1 MKASMF
7 SSLAECKQL
16 GAITEGYESFWAFNE
31 QKGVAGGTCGVAV
44 WVRKDLAKGIR
55 ATQKVFK
62 VDDFDQEGRCLLVDW
77 GSLALFNVYV
87 PVLKGPE
94 DQPRKLKFLELL
106 RHKVEE
112 MQSAGKMVIVCGD
125 FNLTWRPKDFHG
137 LYVKVVEDCVCGK
150 TEWRLNGGPNRSALL
165 TRGQD
170 SWIRLGEAQKAL
182 QSELLVSAAS
192 AELRAARPPDGAELL
207 RVVDAASGATLWMK
221 GGGASTPLE
230 IVQGLD
236 GAQQIRLQFGVPAS
250 DLAAHGQTYHS
261 VMEPECVEFFSKW
274 LETLTDTF
282 AACHGTAERRFT
294 CWMQR
299 ANMRY
304 SNKGSRLDYILCD
317 QRLLKLLVSTKTSQ
331 LAGATADEE
340 AQTPQ
345 AAWNAATHFGR
356 WHGAHQVQ
364 KGDDGG
370 GLSLQQDD
378 MRLNDSQFRAPH
390 TGILYTPPKYSDH
403 VPVSAVFEGLD
414 LAPQASVS
422 VPVLIGSEDTRGTQ
436 PWTSQATLGSFFV
449 PSKRPKR
456 S

>member
-1 MKASMF
+1 M
-7 SSLAECKQL
+7 
-16 GAITEGYESFWAFNE
+16 
-31 QKGVAGGTCGVAV
+31 
-44 WVRKDLAKGIR
+44 
-55 ATQKVFK
+55 
-62 VDDFDQEGRCLLVDW
+62 DDFDQEGRCLLVDW

-230 IVQGLD
+230 IVQGL
-236 GAQQIRLQFGVPAS
+236 LFLAS
-250 DLAAHGQTYHS
+250 RDR
-261 VMEPECVEFFSKW
+261 V
-274 LETLTDTF
+274 
-282 AACHGTAERRFT
+282 
-294 CWMQR
+294 
-299 ANMRY
+299 
-304 SNKGSRLDYILCD
+304 
-317 QRLLKLLVSTKTSQ
+317 TKNT
-331 LAGATADEE
+331 
-340 AQTPQ
+340 
-345 AAWNAATHFGR
+345 
-356 WHGAHQVQ
+356 
-364 KGDDGG
+364 
-370 GLSLQQDD
+370 
-378 MRLNDSQFRAPH
+378 
-390 TGILYTPPKYSDH
+390 
-403 VPVSAVFEGLD
+403 
-414 LAPQASVS
+414 
-422 VPVLIGSEDTRGTQ
+422 
-436 PWTSQATLGSFFV
+436 
-449 PSKRPKR
+449 
-456 S
+456 